1 MVKYNFGVEWAHMD
15 KVVSFLWGVIFTVA
29 FQSLRVVFTI
39 TKTRVKG
46 ALVAVWHEGRILL
59 IKKSYRKR
67 WSVPGG
73 MVKKGETWKQAA
85 VRETF
90 EEVGLQIHEKDLM
103 FIAEVTGDL
112 GPCDRP
118 HLFEVE
124 VDDPVDIEI
133 DKREIKVAEFVEPE
147 KAVKRT
153 LDENIR
159 KYLRKRP

>member
-1 MVKYNFGVEWAHMD
+1 MD
-15 KVVSFLWGVIFTVA
+15 KVVFFFWGAIFTVA
-29 FQSLRVVFTI
+29 FQFLRIVFTL

-46 ALVAVWHEGRILL
+46 AIVAIWHDGRILL

-73 MVKKGETWKQAA
+73 MVNKGETWKQAA

-90 EEVGLQIHEKDLM
+90 EEVGIRIHENDLM
-103 FIAEVTGDL
+103 FIAEVIGEL
-112 GPCDRP
+112 GPCDRS
-118 HLFEVE
+118 HLFQVK

-133 DKREIKVAEFVEPE
+133 DNREIKIAEFVKPE
-147 KAVKRT
+147 EAVKRE

-159 KYLRKRP
+159 RYLRKKTAVLEKGLKSMR